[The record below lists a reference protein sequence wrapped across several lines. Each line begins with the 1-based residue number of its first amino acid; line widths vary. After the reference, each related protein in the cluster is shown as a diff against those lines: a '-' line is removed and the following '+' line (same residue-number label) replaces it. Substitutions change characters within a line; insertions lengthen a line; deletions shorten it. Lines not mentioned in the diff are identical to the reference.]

1 MNGLIFLETSAKEAK
16 NIYEVFKVSAE
27 KILNNILKSEE
38 NIGGYNGGNM
48 KITQNGDKHEN
59 NNNNKKKGC

>member
-38 NIGGYNGGNM
+38 NIGGYNSGNM
-48 KITQNGDKHEN
+48 KITQNGDNHES
-59 NNNNKKKGC
+59 NNNNKKKCC